1 MNRLSGKRHGSL
13 AAGSSVSSLPPRV
26 KAAWHHTAPRVVAS
40 LARLTALAERAGRSV
55 LGDVRIR
62 SYCVY
67 EGPKQWWARGSCHA
81 RIA

>member
-13 AAGSSVSSLPPRV
+13 AVRSSGLSMPPRV

-55 LGDVRIR
+55 LGEVRAR
-62 SYCVY
+62 SYRVY
-67 EGPKQWWARGSCHA
+67 EGSEQWWACGSCHA